1 MNETENPKN
10 EVGIEVLMKSLLEL
24 AVESWRFSKVFERIV
39 MKLDAGEK
47 ARYFGQ
53 YRWYVKRL
61 DELLAQGEFKLVSV
75 EEHPYDPGMAVTP
88 LNIDE
93 FDSSDRLVVDQML
106 DPIIMGRNGIM
117 KMGTVTLRKVEQ

>member
-1 MNETENPKN
+1 M
-10 EVGIEVLMKSLLEL
+10 
-24 AVESWRFSKVFERIV
+24 
-39 MKLDAGEK
+39 
-47 ARYFGQ
+47 
-53 YRWYVKRL
+53 
-61 DELLAQGEFKLVSV
+61 SV

-117 KMGTVTLRKVEQ
+117 KMGTVTLRKVEI

>member
-1 MNETENPKN
+1 M
-10 EVGIEVLMKSLLEL
+10 
-24 AVESWRFSKVFERIV
+24 
-39 MKLDAGEK
+39 
-47 ARYFGQ
+47 
-53 YRWYVKRL
+53 

>member
-1 MNETENPKN
+1 MNETDKQEGAI
-10 EVGIEVLMKSLLEL
+10 EAEVLMKSFLDLV
-24 AVESWRFSKVFERIV
+24 VEAWRFSKVFERVV

-47 ARYFGQ
+47 ARYLGQ

-61 DELLAQGEFKLVSV
+61 EELLANAECKLVNV

-93 FDSSDRLVVDQML
+93 FDQSDRLIVDQML
-106 DPIIMGRNGIM
+106 EPIIMGKDSLM
-117 KMGTVTLRKVEQ
+117 KMGTVMLRKVEK

>member
-1 MNETENPKN
+1 MNQTENPQN
-10 EVGIEVLMKSLLEL
+10 EVEIEVLTKSLLEL

-39 MKLDAGEK
+39 MKLDAVEK
-47 ARYFGQ
+47 ARYYGQ

-61 DELLAQGEFKLVSV
+61 EELLAQGEFKLVTV

-93 FDSSDRLVVDQML
+93 FESCDKLVVDQML
-106 DPIIMGRNGIM
+106 EPIIMGRHGIN
-117 KMGTVTLRKVEQ
+117 KMGTVTLRKVE

>member
-1 MNETENPKN
+1 MNQTENPQN

-117 KMGTVTLRKVEQ
+117 KMGTVTLRKVEI

>member
-117 KMGTVTLRKVEQ
+117 KMGTVTLRKVEI